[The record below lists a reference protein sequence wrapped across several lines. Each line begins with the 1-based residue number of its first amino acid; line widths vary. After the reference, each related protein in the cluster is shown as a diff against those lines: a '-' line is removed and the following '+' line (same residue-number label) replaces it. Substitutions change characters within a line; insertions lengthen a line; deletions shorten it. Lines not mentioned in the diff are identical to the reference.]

1 MIAGN
6 MIARKLIAG
15 NMIVRKTIARH
26 TVLMRKGEG
35 VQSPSPLFSNCFYKM
50 FYNNL
55 NFSGS
60 PPPIKN
66 RIELHLY

>member
-26 TVLMRKGEG
+26 TVLMRKGG
-35 VQSPSPLFSNCFYKM
+35 INPL
-50 FYNNL
+50 
-55 NFSGS
+55 
-60 PPPIKN
+60 P
-66 RIELHLY
+66 LYFQTVFTKCSTIT